1 MFPTTDVAR
10 LSLRRR
16 RGGPKLMS
24 VRSPEAQ
31 KLAPLSLCTGRGNGR
46 NPIILEG
53 FFELVLNIIRVV
65 DELHEHVVI
74 AGAAATGQ
82 VGIVLARI
90 VGELLVVARAAAA
103 GDARIVLSRIVGELL
118 VVADAAGGEVR
129 IVLPRIVSVSLV
141 VADAAAAGEA
151 WVVLSRIVGVG
162 GDNATEGLTFGYVE
176 LVA

>member
-65 DELHEHVVI
+65 DELHEHGVI
-74 AGAAATGQ
+74 AGATATGQ
-82 VGIVLARI
+82 VGIVLPRI
-90 VGELLVVARAAAA
+90 VRELHEHVVIAGAAAA
-103 GDARIVLSRIVGELL
+103 GEIRIVLSRIVGELL
-118 VVADAAGGEVR
+118 VIADAAATGEPR
-129 IVLPRIVSVSLV
+129 IILPRIVG
-141 VADAAAAGEA
+141 VAD
-151 WVVLSRIVGVG
+151 
-162 GDNATEGLTFGYVE
+162 DNAAEGLTFGY
-176 LVA
+176 